1 MQMIKKLIKIF
12 HSSFPYQLLE
22 IGNVLYIYSISQIP
36 IGQYSGVSG
45 HMWVF
50 LLDNTVL
57 EKEGDVSGSGRNSE
71 SIINLGFKTKQL

>member
-1 MQMIKKLIKIF
+1 M
-12 HSSFPYQLLE
+12 E

-57 EKEGDVSGSGRNSE
+57 EKEGDVSGSRRSFSPTGHFCSGRNSE